1 VGPQDHTK
9 SRAISSKVVSE
20 KRQTHG
26 PAHSSTTSPL
36 LSLPIFWPFAAAAM
50 VSKTAAQYLDGLA
63 ETLSKNR
70 QLQDFT
76 PPQWTTPNRIV
87 LELPTMRLRDFSTR
101 THGKPTLLCAPYA
114 LHGATIAD
122 FAQGHSLVEAL
133 RRGAL
138 FRVFVTDWHSANPE
152 MRNFS
157 IDTYLAD
164 LNVAVDEL
172 GPPVDLIGLCQ
183 GGWMALLYAAR
194 FPKKVNRLVLA
205 GAPVDI
211 RAGQSHVSRLAADV
225 PLSAFEN
232 IVRFGEGRVQG
243 RHMLEIWTPGLGAD
257 EADRILQI
265 WPDSEG
271 SRDLESRFQEWNRTT
286 VDLPGTYFLQVVRWL
301 FKENQ
306 IAENRFV
313 ALGHQID
320 LTNIRNPMFL
330 LAARDDELV
339 AVEQLFATAR
349 LVGTPQSAIQTA
361 TEPCSHLGLFL
372 GRKTLAGPWQRI
384 ARWLQEDIA
393 IGLAS

>member
-1 VGPQDHTK
+1 MVGKIAT
-9 SRAISSKVVSE
+9 
-20 KRQTHG
+20 
-26 PAHSSTTSPL
+26 
-36 LSLPIFWPFAAAAM
+36 
-50 VSKTAAQYLDGLA
+50 QYLDGIA
-63 ETLSKNR
+63 DTLSKNR
-70 QLQDFT
+70 KLQNLT
-76 PPQWTTPNRIV
+76 TPQWTTPNRIV
-87 LELPTMRLRDFSTR
+87 LELPTMRLRDFSTLP
-101 THGKPTLLCAPYA
+101 HGTPTLLCAPYA
-114 LHGATIAD
+114 LHRATIAD

-138 FRVFVTDWHSANPE
+138 FRVFVTDWHSATPE

-172 GPPVDLIGLCQ
+172 EPPVDLIGLCQ

-194 FPKKVNRLVLA
+194 FPEKVNRLVLA

-225 PLSAFEN
+225 PLSAFET
-232 IVRFGEGRVQG
+232 IVRFGDGRVLG
-243 RHMLEIWTPGLGAD
+243 RHVLEFWTPGLGAD
-257 EADRILQI
+257 ETNRILQI
-265 WPDSEG
+265 LPESEG
-271 SRDLESRFQEWNRTT
+271 SRDLERRFQEWNRTT
-286 VDLPGTYFLQVVRWL
+286 IDLPGTYFLQVVRWL

-313 ALGHQID
+313 ALGHQIA
-320 LTNIRNPMFL
+320 LANIRNPVFL
-330 LAARDDELV
+330 LAARDDKLV

-349 LVGTPQSAIQTA
+349 LVGTPKSAIQMTI
-361 TEPCSHLGLFL
+361 EPCSHLGLFL
-372 GRKTLAGPWQRI
+372 GRKTLAGTWQRI